1 MSHPFPAHPVLSGLA
16 LTAITAFA
24 TLAHAQ
30 PATHAGHPPAAASA
44 GTACEASIEG
54 RPGKRFS
61 TQEIR
66 VSRRCENFTVHLVHT
81 GRKPW
86 QEAGHNWVLARSADI
101 DAVIADGQRAGPER
115 AWVPRGDA
123 RVIAATQML
132 SGASTPPSPSRYR
145 ACAPMNATPT
155 TARFPR
161 TPNPCAASS
170 CWWTDGGPRTPSG
183 AGPAALSRASAPR
196 SHPPPPARRA

>member
-24 TLAHAQ
+24 ALAHAQ
-30 PATHAGHPPAAASA
+30 PATHAGHPPAPASA

-101 DAVIADGQRAGPER
+101 DTVIADGQRAGPER

-132 SGASTPPSPSRYR
+132 SGGEHASVTFPVSRLRTDERYTYYCSFPTH
-145 ACAPMNATPT
+145 AEPM
-155 TARFPR
+155 RGQLVLV
-161 TPNPCAASS
+161 
-170 CWWTDGGPRTPSG
+170 D
-183 AGPAALSRASAPR
+183 
-196 SHPPPPARRA
+196 

>member
-1 MSHPFPAHPVLSGLA
+1 MTHPFPARPVQSGLA
-16 LTAITAFA
+16 LAAITAITAFA
-24 TLAHAQ
+24 AVAHAQ
-30 PATHAGHPPAAASA
+30 PAPHAGHPPAAANTNA
-44 GTACEASIEG
+44 GPACEASIEG

-61 TQEIR
+61 TEEIR
-66 VSRRCENFTVHLVHT
+66 VSRRCETFTVHLVHT

-132 SGASTPPSPSRYR
+132 SGGEHASVTFPVSRLR
-145 ACAPMNATPT
+145 ADERYTYYCSFPTHAEPM
-155 TARFPR
+155 RGQLVLV
-161 TPNPCAASS
+161 
-170 CWWTDGGPRTPSG
+170 D
-183 AGPAALSRASAPR
+183 
-196 SHPPPPARRA
+196 

>member
-1 MSHPFPAHPVLSGLA
+1 MPHSFPARPVLSGLA
-16 LTAITAFA
+16 LAASAAFA
-24 TLAHAQ
+24 ALAHAQ
-30 PATHAGHPPAAASA
+30 PAPHAGHPTAAANA

-66 VSRRCENFTVHLVHT
+66 VSRRCETFTVHLVHT

-101 DAVIADGQRAGPER
+101 DTVIADGQRAGPER

-123 RVIAATQML
+123 RIIAATQML
-132 SGASTPPSPSRYR
+132 SGGEHASVSFPVSRLR
-145 ACAPMNATPT
+145 ADERYTYYCSFPTHAEPM
-155 TARFPR
+155 RGQLVLV
-161 TPNPCAASS
+161 
-170 CWWTDGGPRTPSG
+170 D
-183 AGPAALSRASAPR
+183 
-196 SHPPPPARRA
+196 